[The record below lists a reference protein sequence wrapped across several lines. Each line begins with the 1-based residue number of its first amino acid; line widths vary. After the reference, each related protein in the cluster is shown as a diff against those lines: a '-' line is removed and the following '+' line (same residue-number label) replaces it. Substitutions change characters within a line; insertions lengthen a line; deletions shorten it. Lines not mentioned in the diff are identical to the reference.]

1 MNVMELPFAGVA
13 RAAFVAMQLL
23 NSLVEIDFITKEEKD
38 DFLNSLN
45 TVSKNLR
52 NKQTIFPSFF
62 ECDEIFSFYNHSII
76 PNFITQNILHLP
88 M

>member
-1 MNVMELPFAGVA
+1 MQALWNLAFAGVA

-45 TVSKNLR
+45 TVSK
-52 NKQTIFPSFF
+52 I
-62 ECDEIFSFYNHSII
+62 
-76 PNFITQNILHLP
+76 
-88 M
+88 